1 MSQES
6 LSISFSCFARRESW
20 IWFSPLSQVS
30 LQMGPHQHRPG
41 GEPPAA
47 ASFPLVTLQFLA
59 VFGPVRLAPPQ
70 GASVVPRNTVH
81 HRVCVPPLQHV
92 QPGSQEGQVLSLAC
106 HGFLPS
112 GFPGLHLRP
121 GDKLLTFA
129 GNGWLPK
136 RLRVNLGM
144 NWPPSKDTASLQGYL
159 SGAATWS
166 PRAPPLWGHSF
177 FIPTIQQGQLPPV
190 TRETCRAEL
199 GKAGTP
205 PSHAT
210 EANKNLIVWGEE
222 LGVGKGKASKV
233 GQGGGQGRTLAE
245 PTARGLNACPWV
257 CAGALWELCCDRPL
271 GALGRF
277 PPVFHLWLWSRR
289 AAITVCVCATKETG
303 LFFIWSMCPQ
313 VPASSDY
320 LLRSDWLNPDQI
332 SSEGKIDIWE
342 WFPPTPNRVKNWRR
356 MKSAT
361 PSPSP
366 ESSLSFIFHVLSL
379 SGVHPFLV
387 PALPSYVLV
396 LREIIAGSRLISS
409 GSVSCNFTNEV
420 WGKGSVL
427 WKHERRRQVW
437 KRGSM
442 KKKK

>member
-1 MSQES
+1 MSPFQFHF
-6 LSISFSCFARRESW
+6 LVLREGKVGSDFLLCLRCPCKW
-20 IWFSPLSQVS
+20 DRTNIDLEGSHLRQLPFLWF
-30 LQMGPHQHRPG
+30 
-41 GEPPAA
+41 
-47 ASFPLVTLQFLA
+47 TLQFLA

-70 GASVVPRNTVH
+70 GASVVPRNTAVNH
-81 HRVCVPPLQHV
+81 SVCPPPLQHV

-144 NWPPSKDTASLQGYL
+144 NGPPSNDTASLQGYL

-199 GKAGTP
+199 GKAGTL

-277 PPVFHLWLWSRR
+277 PPVFHLWLWSQH
-289 AAITVCVCATKETG
+289 AAMTVCVCATKETG

-313 VPASSDY
+313 VLASSDY

-332 SSEGKIDIWE
+332 SSEGKIDIWD
-342 WFPPTPNRVKNWRR
+342 WFPPP
-356 MKSAT
+356 
-361 PSPSP
+361 P
-366 ESSLSFIFHVLSL
+366 I
-379 SGVHPFLV
+379 
-387 PALPSYVLV
+387 
-396 LREIIAGSRLISS
+396 GSRTGEEWNPPPPPPAQILLCRLFSTCCLCQ
-409 GSVSCNFTNEV
+409 GSILSWSQPCPPMSWSF
-420 WGKGSVL
+420 GK
-427 WKHERRRQVW
+427 
-437 KRGSM
+437 
-442 KKKK
+442 